1 MRLSIE
7 KKIFSQT
14 NFKKF
19 NFQQISN
26 IIGLLPKH
34 VFTDFG
40 SEITCQAA
48 SRYIECLAKAGWP
61 INDDML
67 EKWKFVVYD
76 LLVRKDEYGQ
86 EIAVNAVEA
95 IITQYGI
102 TGQELEEYPFI

>member
-1 MRLSIE
+1 
-7 KKIFSQT
+7 
-14 NFKKF
+14 
-19 NFQQISN
+19 
-26 IIGLLPKH
+26 
-34 VFTDFG
+34 
-40 SEITCQAA
+40 
-48 SRYIECLAKAGWP
+48 
-61 INDDML
+61 ML